1 MSTTQMEA
9 IAESP
14 ILFRGALVRA
24 VRAGV
29 KTETRRRVKPP
40 SWADPEGGVH
50 LDAYGTAWAFERGGG
65 RREIS
70 HPVSA
75 GERLWIKETWR
86 PYAWGPSGGPWTF
99 QYVADGLTA
108 PEGPVPM
115 ERGEAYAAWNIRLFA
130 SVQHE
135 LREKGAAADDSL
147 AKLVAAGA
155 IGWRP
160 SIFLPRWGSRTTL
173 MLVSRRY
180 ERLQA
185 ITPEATVR
193 EGLNYTFGIS
203 SDEPLVD
210 WKPRWAELWD
220 KINGDAAPWASN
232 PVVRVLRFELLEA
245 R

>member
-1 MSTTQMEA
+1 MSAPQMET

-24 VRAGV
+24 VCDGV
-29 KTETRRRVKPP
+29 KTETRRLVKPP
-40 SWADPEGGVH
+40 AWADPEPRIH
-50 LDAYGTAWAFERGGG
+50 LDADGGAWAFERGGG

-70 HPVSA
+70 HPVHA

-99 QYVADGLTA
+99 QYAADGKTA

-115 ERGEAYAAWNIRLFA
+115 ERGEAYASWNIRLFA
-130 SVQHE
+130 SVQNE
-135 LREKGAAADDSL
+135 LRKKDVAGGAYSIADL
-147 AKLVAAGA
+147 AGA
-155 IGWRP
+155 LGWRP

-193 EGLNYTFGIS
+193 EGLNHIHGKS
-203 SDEPLVD
+203 SDQPLAD